1 MRKYETVAT
10 DRILIDLRG
19 VRDDLTI
26 ELRILEDG
34 DVVDPAVLGTLQR
47 NLGLVDRRIASRTR
61 ANEV

>member
-34 DVVDPAVLGTLQR
+34 DVVAPAVLGTLQR